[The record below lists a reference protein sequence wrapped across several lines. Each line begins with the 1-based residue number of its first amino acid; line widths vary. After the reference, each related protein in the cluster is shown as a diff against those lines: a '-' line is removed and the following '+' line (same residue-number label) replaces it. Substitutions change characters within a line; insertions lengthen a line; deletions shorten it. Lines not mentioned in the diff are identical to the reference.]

1 MTGPLISNDH
11 KFKVAYTLDHPAPPH
26 ISSFFVILFY
36 HTDCPFNTIWVP
48 SPPPERETAQI
59 GAPYC
64 YLSHIPLPPAN
75 KDNIRAIP
83 VSLAL
88 MAKNK
93 VLLHPCFYSFLLT
106 SIDFPATT
114 EDHIHTVY
122 DTQPTYNMLLP
133 ISIIMNYWYL
143 LPFTNKASNF
153 KYPPKDYV
161 TWAMHF
167 LAQGVDDNTHQS
179 TTDAFNT
186 LNHPLLTPYIPPPS
200 LTSTRLT
207 PTSSHKSF
215 TW

>member
-1 MTGPLISNDH
+1 MQVSIYMHDLGINQNNYLDA
-11 KFKVAYTLDHPAPPH
+11 AYSSPATLNLDHLAPPH
-26 ISSFFVILFY
+26 ISSFFIILFC
-36 HTDCPFNTIWVP
+36 HTNCPFNTIW
-48 SPPPERETAQI
+48 I

-75 KDNIRAIP
+75 KDNIRA
-83 VSLAL
+83 SNLAL

-114 EDHIHTVY
+114 EDYIHTVY

-133 ISIIMNYWYL
+133 ISIIMNFWYL

-153 KYPPKDYV
+153 KYPPKDYM

-167 LAQGVDDNTHQS
+167 LA
-179 TTDAFNT
+179 
-186 LNHPLLTPYIPPPS
+186 
-200 LTSTRLT
+200 
-207 PTSSHKSF
+207 
-215 TW
+215 